1 MQKIGYTE
9 SMQANDTYTITINK
23 RGGLTLPAKL
33 REKAG
38 VNPDELVVA
47 EITESGILLRPAAVV
62 PIEMWSDERIAEF
75 RSDEKELGKV
85 LDELGIARHDDFPG

>member
-1 MQKIGYTE
+1 
-9 SMQANDTYTITINK
+9 MQADNTYTITINK

-62 PIEMWSDERIAEF
+62 PIEMWSDKRIAEF
-75 RSDEKELGKV
+75 KRDELELGNV
-85 LDELGIARHDDFPG
+85 LDELGIEKGDDFPRQ